1 MASVLGLPEQKCEI
15 IIKSIIQIL
24 KPRVMPY
31 SKQQKN
37 LKNFHICHFGLI
49 EGKSLKLAKVVCELA
64 QNRAQ
69 IFRVPGGTLY
79 AHEISLVKSCT
90 IYPLEAAKI

>member
-15 IIKSIIQIL
+15 IIKSIIHIL
-24 KPRVMPY
+24 KPHVMPY

-49 EGKSLKLAKVVCELA
+49 EGKSLKLAKVCAMKCSAHAHL
-64 QNRAQ
+64 
-69 IFRVPGGTLY
+69 RVYYYLGVLK
-79 AHEISLVKSCT
+79 LK
-90 IYPLEAAKI
+90 

>member
-15 IIKSIIQIL
+15 IIKSIIHIL
-24 KPRVMPY
+24 KPHVMPY

-49 EGKSLKLAKVVCELA
+49 EGKSLKLAKVKSGVKNKDRLQCATFEL
-64 QNRAQ
+64 N
-69 IFRVPGGTLY
+69 Y
-79 AHEISLVKSCT
+79 
-90 IYPLEAAKI
+90 